1 METIFQHRLACPW
14 CTKGE
19 VLSNTSEKVIISV
32 QCSRCR
38 RVFWADN
45 RSVGPGIILLT
56 DHRDIRHHKGRSKT
70 EYLPYSAAPAL
81 SFFQKI
87 F

>member
-38 RVFWADN
+38 RVF
-45 RSVGPGIILLT
+45 
-56 DHRDIRHHKGRSKT
+56 
-70 EYLPYSAAPAL
+70 
-81 SFFQKI
+81 
-87 F
+87 